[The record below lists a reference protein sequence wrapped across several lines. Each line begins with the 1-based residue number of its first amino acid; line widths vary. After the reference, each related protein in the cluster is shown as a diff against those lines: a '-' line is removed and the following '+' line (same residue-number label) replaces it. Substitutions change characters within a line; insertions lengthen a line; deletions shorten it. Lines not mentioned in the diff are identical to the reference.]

1 MEDTEVFVTN
11 RTLGPSLVVCLFLG
25 LTILVSAQPPRP
37 QDDLFDSTNAQW
49 LQSTPI
55 PDDRVSY
62 SAAVELADR
71 IEQHIQVIVDE
82 LKAEPKRSADAQRI
96 VDLYTS
102 VVDEEAV
109 ERLGLAPV
117 RGDLKR
123 LEEITSAGRAADVAG
138 HMASIAAGGLFHVSL
153 ATEGRRGLVA
163 TLRPGGILLPDASY
177 YLTPT
182 REMLSVRRDYAQ
194 YLTRLYMAA
203 GQTRADAEE
212 DVGRVIRLET
222 RLAEAMRVPPGAVE
236 HRRVA
241 LDELAQW
248 GPGFDWVAWARP
260 QGLHRARGLVLVNP
274 VFFER
279 FAALMAS
286 SAPSTLRAWLRG
298 RFLTAMA
305 PYLPRVFSDAR
316 FEFFGTRLTGQ
327 KTPRPSWKRGVSMIS
342 EFMGDAV
349 GREYARRH
357 LAPEA
362 LAAVQAISMNVLEAA
377 RESVQSSTW
386 LAEADKVAAL
396 GRLDRLGWRIG
407 KPDEWRSYAGLTIR
421 PGERL
426 GNLRR
431 LRDFESRY
439 RLSRLRGSADA
450 REWLVTV
457 HSVNAFYSPA
467 QHAITL
473 PAGILQLPYFDPEGG
488 AAGNYGAIGAVIGHE
503 LSHMLDVRG
512 LAARAAGLRAHVA
525 GFEAIP
531 GVRVNADLTF
541 GENVADLA
549 GLQLAH
555 RAYVRS
561 QPEGRADREFFRGW
575 ARIWRGQSRPDYVR
589 YANQTSPHAPFR
601 VRANGPVMHLDG
613 FHEAFAVRPGDGMF
627 LPPSRRVRIW

>member
-1 MEDTEVFVTN
+1 ME
-11 RTLGPSLVVCLFLG
+11 RTFGPLLFLCTFVG
-25 LTILVSAQPPRP
+25 LTILVSAQPLRP
-37 QDDLFDSTNAQW
+37 QDDLFDYANARW
-49 LQSTPI
+49 LQATPV
-55 PDDRVSY
+55 PDDRVTY
-62 SAAVELADR
+62 SAAVELVDR
-71 IEQHIQVIVDE
+71 IEQHIQDIVDE

-102 VVDEEAV
+102 AVDDEAV

-117 RGDLKR
+117 RDDLER
-123 LEEITSAGRAADVAG
+123 LEKITSAGRAAAMAG
-138 HMASIAAGGLFHVSL
+138 HMASIAAGGVFHVSL
-153 ATEGRRGLVA
+153 ATEGQQGLVA

-177 YLTPT
+177 YLHPT
-182 REMLSVRRDYAQ
+182 REMLAVRREYAK
-194 YLTRLYMAA
+194 YLTRLYVAA
-203 GQTRADAEE
+203 GQTHADAEE

-222 RLAEAMRVPPGAVE
+222 RLAEAMGVPRGGVE
-236 HRRVA
+236 HRRA
-241 LDELAQW
+241 TLDEVAQW
-248 GPGFDWVAWARP
+248 WPGFDWVAWARP
-260 QGLHRARGLVLVNP
+260 QGLHRTRGLVLVNP
-274 VFFER
+274 AFFER
-279 FAALMAS
+279 FAGLMATS
-286 SAPSTLRAWLRG
+286 QPSTLRAWLRG

-305 PYLPRVFSDAR
+305 PYLPRVFADAR
-316 FEFFGTRLTGQ
+316 FECFGTRLTGQ
-327 KTPRPSWKRGVSMIS
+327 KMPRASWKRGVSMVS

-357 LAPEA
+357 LAPET
-362 LAAVQAISMNVLEAA
+362 LAAVEAISTNVLEAA

-386 LAEADKVAAL
+386 LAEADKLAAL
-396 GRLDRLGWRIG
+396 DRLDRLGWRIG
-407 KPDEWRSYAGLTIR
+407 VPNEWRSYAGLTIR

-426 GNLRR
+426 ANLSR
-431 LRDFESRY
+431 LRDFEIRY
-439 RLSRLRGSADA
+439 RLTRLRGSADT
-450 REWLVTV
+450 REWLVSV
-457 HSVNAFYSPA
+457 QSVNAFYSPA

-473 PAGILQLPYFDPEGG
+473 PAGILQLPYFDPAGG

-561 QPEGRADREFFRGW
+561 QPEGRADREFFTGW
-575 ARIWRGQSRPDYVR
+575 ARIWRGQSRPAYVR

-613 FHEAFAVRPGDGMF
+613 FYEAFAVRPGDGMF